1 MDDHNTSS
9 SDGDDPAYSYKASLM
24 GAAFEFCLRPDGLEW
39 RKGRYEG
46 RTPYGR
52 IARVRLSFRPMTMQ
66 MRRFVTEIWPADGPK
81 LTIASTTWRSLVE
94 QSAQDD
100 AYGAFIR
107 ELHRRMVDQS
117 LADQSLADQGL
128 AAAPSQASFE
138 TGMSPVLYWPGL
150 ALFAGAS
157 VGFVVLTVRALEL
170 AAYGG
175 AALIGGFLVLSLWQS
190 GVYFRRNRPGRYRP
204 EAPPRYLVPGG

>member
-1 MDDHNTSS
+1 MDDHDTSS
-9 SDGDDPAYSYKASLM
+9 SAGDDPAYSYKPSLM
-24 GAAFEFCLRPDGLEW
+24 GAAFEFRLRPEALEW
-39 RKGRYEG
+39 RKGRHEG

-117 LADQSLADQGL
+117 LA
-128 AAAPSQASFE
+128 AAPAQASFE
-138 TGMSPVLYWPGL
+138 TGMSPILYWPGL
-150 ALFAGAS
+150 VLFAGAS
-157 VGFVVLTVRALEL
+157 VGFLVLTVRALEL

-175 AALIGGFLVLSLWQS
+175 AALIGGFLILSLWQS

>member
-1 MDDHNTSS
+1 MSDMADLRASS
-9 SDGDDPAYSYKASLM
+9 NGDDPAYSYKASLV
-24 GAAFEFCLRPDGLEW
+24 GAAFEFRLCPDGLEW
-39 RKGRYEG
+39 RKGRREG
-46 RTPYGR
+46 RAPYGR

-94 QSAQDD
+94 QSAQDE

-107 ELHRRMVDQS
+107 ELHRRLIDQS
-117 LADQSLADQGL
+117 LADQSSV
-128 AAAPSQASFE
+128 AAPSQASFE
-138 TGMSPVLYWPGL
+138 TGMSPFLYWPGL
-150 ALFAGAS
+150 VLFAGAS
-157 VGFVVLTVRALEL
+157 VGFLVLTVRALEL
-170 AAYGG
+170 GAYGG

-190 GVYFRRNRPGRYRP
+190 SVYFWRNRPGRYRP

>member
-9 SDGDDPAYSYKASLM
+9 SNAGDDLAYSYKPSLM
-24 GAAFEFCLRPDGLEW
+24 GAAFEFRLRPEALEW
-39 RKGRYEG
+39 RKGRHEG

-107 ELHRRMVDQS
+107 ELHRRMVNQSLVDQS
-117 LADQSLADQGL
+117 LA
-128 AAAPSQASFE
+128 AAPAQASFE
-138 TGMSPVLYWPGL
+138 TGMSPILYWPGL
-150 ALFAGAS
+150 VLFAGAS
-157 VGFVVLTVRALEL
+157 VGFLVLTVRALEL

-175 AALIGGFLVLSLWQS
+175 AALIGGFLILSLWQS

>member
-24 GAAFEFCLRPDGLEW
+24 GAAFEFRLRPDGLEW
-39 RKGRYEG
+39 RKGRHEG

-52 IARVRLSFRPMTMQ
+52 ITRVRLSFRPMTMQ
-66 MRRFVTEIWPADGPK
+66 MRRFVAEIWPVDGPK

-107 ELHRRMVDQS
+107 DLHRRM
-117 LADQSLADQGL
+117 ADQSL
-128 AAAPSQASFE
+128 AAAPSQVSFE

-150 ALFAGAS
+150 VLFAGAS
-157 VGFVVLTVRALEL
+157 VGFLVLTVRALEL

>member
-1 MDDHNTSS
+1 
-9 SDGDDPAYSYKASLM
+9 
-24 GAAFEFCLRPDGLEW
+24 
-39 RKGRYEG
+39 
-46 RTPYGR
+46 
-52 IARVRLSFRPMTMQ
+52 VRLSFRPMTMQ

-81 LTIASTTWRSLVE
+81 LTIASTSWRSLVE
-94 QSAQDD
+94 QSAKDE

-107 ELHRRMVDQS
+107 ELHRRLIDQS
-117 LADQSLADQGL
+117 LADQSLA
-128 AAAPSQASFE
+128 AAPAQVSFE

-150 ALFAGAS
+150 VLFAGAS
-157 VGFVVLTVRALEL
+157 VGFLVLTVRALEL

>member
-1 MDDHNTSS
+1 MDDHSTSPN
-9 SDGDDPAYSYKASLM
+9 DDPVYSYKASLV
-24 GAAFEFCLRPDGLEW
+24 GAAFEFRLRPEALEW
-39 RKGRYEG
+39 RKGRHQG
-46 RTPYGR
+46 RTPYSR

-66 MRRFVTEIWPADGPK
+66 MRRFVTEIWPVDGPK

-107 ELHRRMVDQS
+107 ELHRRLADQG
-117 LADQSLADQGL
+117 LADQSL

-150 ALFAGAS
+150 VLFAGAS

-170 AAYGG
+170 AAYSG